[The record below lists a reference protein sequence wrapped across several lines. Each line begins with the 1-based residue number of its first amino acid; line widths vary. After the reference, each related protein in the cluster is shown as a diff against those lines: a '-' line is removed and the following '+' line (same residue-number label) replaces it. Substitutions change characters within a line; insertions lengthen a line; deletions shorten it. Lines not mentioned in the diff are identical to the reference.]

1 VSYYKKDTANNVIGI
16 TQIKQK
22 QDPQQVDDEIFRG
35 YFMSCLAPQVKSEY
49 NVDIEYGS
57 YQHIIDQICDI
68 LKSFSSKSSK

>member
-1 VSYYKKDTANNVIGI
+1 MNYYKKDSANNVIAI
-16 TQIKQK
+16 TKLKQK

-35 YFMSCLAPQVKSEY
+35 YFMSCLAPHVKSEY

>member
-1 VSYYKKDTANNVIGI
+1 MNYYKKDSANNVIAI
-16 TQIKQK
+16 TKLKQK

>member
-1 VSYYKKDTANNVIGI
+1 MSYYNKDTANNVIGI

-35 YFMSCLAPQVKSEY
+35 YFMSCLAPQIKSEY
-49 NVDIEYGS
+49 DTTIEYGT

-68 LKSFSSKSSK
+68 LKGFSEKTPK

>member
-1 VSYYKKDTANNVIGI
+1 VNYYKKDSANNVIAI
-16 TQIKQK
+16 TKLKQK
-22 QDPQQVDDEIFRG
+22 QDPQQVDDEIFKG
-35 YFMSCLAPQVKSEY
+35 YFMSYLAPQVKSEY

>member
-1 VSYYKKDTANNVIGI
+1 VNYYKKDSANNVIAI
-16 TQIKQK
+16 TKLKQK